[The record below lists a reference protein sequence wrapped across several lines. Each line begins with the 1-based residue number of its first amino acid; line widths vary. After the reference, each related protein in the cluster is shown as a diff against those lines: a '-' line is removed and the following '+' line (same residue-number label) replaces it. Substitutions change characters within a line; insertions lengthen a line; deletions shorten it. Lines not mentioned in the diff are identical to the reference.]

1 MTDDKVLF
9 EKIQQDDRQSFEALF
24 KKYYASFCVVAYRYV
39 EDKELAKDI
48 AQEVFIKLWD
58 KRHTYNDIP
67 SIKTFLYVLVKNACL
82 NHIRNQKI
90 REKHL
95 GAIEKEGEVF
105 FQQATIPEET
115 YRQLEAFIEQLPP
128 QSANIIRLNLKG
140 FSNGEIAETLGV
152 SINTVKTLKYNA
164 LRNMRDYF
172 GKFSV
177 ATLLFL
183 LDI

>member
-1 MTDDKVLF
+1 MIEDKILF
-9 EKIQQDDRQSFEALF
+9 GKIRQDDRHSFEVLF

-39 EDKELAKDI
+39 EDKDIAKDI

-58 KRHTYNDIP
+58 KRHDYDEMP
-67 SIKTFLYVLVKNACL
+67 SVKTFLYVLVKNACL

-90 REKHL
+90 KDKHL
-95 GAIEKEGEVF
+95 GAIEKEGELF
-105 FQQATIPEET
+105 FQQAVIPEET

-128 QSANIIRLNLKG
+128 QSANIIRLNLQG
-140 FSNGEIAETLGV
+140 CSNGEIAETLGV

-164 LRNMRDYF
+164 LRNMREYF
-172 GKFSV
+172 GKFSI
-177 ATLLFL
+177 ATLLLL